1 MEAAT
6 LAFVSHTACC
16 EDTVF
21 PASLEGPFS
30 RDETGYKRFV
40 LSLVKLLCV
49 LVEYGSLLF
58 VTDCSSLIFTIFAMR
73 SAIVILALLI
83 AVGAVPLPQE
93 PLQAGII
100 PVLQRTEVRDEAGQF
115 SLSYLSGDGTTL
127 NEQGALKPTADGTD
141 NVLVK
146 QGSFSY
152 TSPEG
157 IPISLTYVADELGFR
172 PEGSHLPVAP
182 AVPPINF

>member
-1 MEAAT
+1 MNG
-6 LAFVSHTACC
+6 CC
-16 EDTVF
+16 LFTR
-21 PASLEGPFS
+21 SN
-30 RDETGYKRFV
+30 
-40 LSLVKLLCV
+40 LSLRFAEIDAGRHQPSNPIPINRYNVLLTRNDKC
-49 LVEYGSLLF
+49 
-58 VTDCSSLIFTIFAMR
+58 
-73 SAIVILALLI
+73 
-83 AVGAVPLPQE
+83 
-93 PLQAGII
+93 
-100 PVLQRTEVRDEAGQF
+100 
-115 SLSYLSGDGTTL
+115 YLSGDGTTL

>member
-1 MEAAT
+1 MK
-6 LAFVSHTACC
+6 VSLR
-16 EDTVF
+16 
-21 PASLEGPFS
+21 SLS
-30 RDETGYKRFV
+30 Q
-40 LSLVKLLCV
+40 
-49 LVEYGSLLF
+49 
-58 VTDCSSLIFTIFAMR
+58 
-73 SAIVILALLI
+73 AIVILALLI

-172 PEGSHLPVAP
+172 PEGAHLPVAP
-182 AVPPINF
+182 VVPPINF